1 MRSELETPPVR
12 TPVLRKAAAG
22 LILVAVAALVIHFAI
37 GLVMAIFWVAVV
49 LAAVVAV
56 LWALK
61 TLVW

>member
-1 MRSELETPPVR
+1 MRADVQPTPER
-12 TPVLRKAAAG
+12 HPVLRRGAAA
-22 LILVAVAALVIHFAI
+22 LILVAVAALVIHLVI

-49 LAAVVAV
+49 LAAVVGV